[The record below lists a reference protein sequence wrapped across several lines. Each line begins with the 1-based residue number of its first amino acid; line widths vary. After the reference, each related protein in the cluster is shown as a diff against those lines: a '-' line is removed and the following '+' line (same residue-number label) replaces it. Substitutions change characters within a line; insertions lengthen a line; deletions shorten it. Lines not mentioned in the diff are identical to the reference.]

1 MQSYEKYDE
10 KDHSNI
16 DINNYSTFPYSV
28 VTVHVTELIIVSES
42 DTTRAITHKKRR
54 EACFRKMTEVKNAKT
69 LTKVTL

>member
-28 VTVHVTELIIVSES
+28 VTVHVTELIFYLKVIPLVLSH
-42 DTTRAITHKKRR
+42 IKKG
-54 EACFRKMTEVKNAKT
+54 AKHI
-69 LTKVTL
+69 LEK